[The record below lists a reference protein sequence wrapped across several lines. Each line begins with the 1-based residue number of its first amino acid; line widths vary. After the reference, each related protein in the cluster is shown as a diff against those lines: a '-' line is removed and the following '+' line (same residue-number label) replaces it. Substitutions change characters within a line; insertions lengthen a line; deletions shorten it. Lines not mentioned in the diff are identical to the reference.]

1 MSKAYFHSI
10 KMTLKTV
17 CQMINNFLFLD
28 YRPMDTSL
36 TVNMTGNDTIIVNT
50 IIDLLCSAK
59 ADPPAKY
66 RFYKG
71 LESLFNTTLES
82 NAATFTTLVR
92 ERKSRVKFR
101 CTPFNDF
108 GEGPT
113 RTINLTVRCKYR
125 PVIIILYLT

>member
-1 MSKAYFHSI
+1 
-10 KMTLKTV
+10 
-17 CQMINNFLFLD
+17 
-28 YRPMDTSL
+28 MDTSL

-92 ERKSRVKFR
+92 ERKRRVKFR

>member
-1 MSKAYFHSI
+1 
-10 KMTLKTV
+10 
-17 CQMINNFLFLD
+17 
-28 YRPMDTSL
+28 MDTSL
-36 TVNMTGNDTIIVNT
+36 TVNMTGNDTVVVNT

-82 NAATFTTLVR
+82 NAAAYTTLVS
-92 ERKSRVKFR
+92 ERKNRVKFR

-113 RTINLTVRCKYR
+113 RAINVTVRCKYR
-125 PVIIILYLT
+125 HVIIILYLT